1 MEFEEAKKILL
12 DRMDDHLYMVLA
24 TCAQDMPL
32 ACTMTCVV
40 IDGDIYMQTD
50 STFPKCEQIRQNP
63 HVALCSGSLNMEGV
77 ASFAGPPA
85 EAAEGRFAQLFSRYY
100 PDSYQLYA
108 GVSTEVV
115 IRVQITHAVDWLYE
129 KGASEMLE
137 IDFLKQEAHFAH
149 YENALTK

>member
-1 MEFEEAKKILL
+1 MEFEEARKTLL

-63 HVALCSGSLNMEGV
+63 RVALCAGSLQLEGT
-77 ASFAGPPA
+77 ASFAGSPA
-85 EAAEGRFAQLFSRYY
+85 DAAQGRFAKLFTRYY
-100 PDSYQLYA
+100 PESYKLYA
-108 GVSTEVV
+108 GVPTQVV
-115 IRVQITHAVDWLYE
+115 LRVKLTHAVDWLYE

-137 IDFLKQEAHFAH
+137 IDFLKQEARSVH
-149 YENALTK
+149 YENAAG